1 MKYFDLMDQLDV
13 DVVSIL
19 KRDAF
24 GVRGFIVLKSQ
35 KQKGSVPVFIS
46 NREDELNLLQEAIEK
61 VRSKEAEESYN
72 GAIVLSPL
80 DNFLDHRKE
89 AFRYVASLMMNFKNI
104 NVIADSGVTLEDIM
118 HMQEVNPYIVQD
130 GKNNSQKLSQAE
142 SRL

>member
-1 MKYFDLMDQLDV
+1 MKYFDLMDQLNV

-19 KRDAF
+19 KRDEF

-35 KQKGSVPVFIS
+35 RQKGSVPVFIS
-46 NREDELNLLQEAIEK
+46 NREDELNLLQEAVEK
-61 VRSKEAEESYN
+61 VRSKETEGNYS

-89 AFRYVASLMMNFKNI
+89 AFRYVASLMTNFKNI

-130 GKNNSQKLSQAE
+130 TKNNSQKLSQPE

>member
-1 MKYFDLMDQLDV
+1 M
-13 DVVSIL
+13 
-19 KRDAF
+19 
-24 GVRGFIVLKSQ
+24 
-35 KQKGSVPVFIS
+35 
-46 NREDELNLLQEAIEK
+46 NLLQEAVEK
-61 VRSKEAEESYN
+61 VRSKETEGNYS

-89 AFRYVASLMMNFKNI
+89 AFRYVASLMTNFKNI

-130 GKNNSQKLSQAE
+130 TKNNSQKLSQPE

>member
-19 KRDAF
+19 KRDEF

-35 KQKGSVPVFIS
+35 RQKGSVPVFIS
-46 NREDELNLLQEAIEK
+46 NREDELNLLQEAVEK
-61 VRSKEAEESYN
+61 VRSKETEGNYS

-89 AFRYVASLMMNFKNI
+89 AFRYVASLMTNFKNI

-130 GKNNSQKLSQAE
+130 AKKRVPEVSLPE
-142 SRL
+142 TRL

>member
-19 KRDAF
+19 KRDEF

-35 KQKGSVPVFIS
+35 RQKGSVPVFIS
-46 NREDELNLLQEAIEK
+46 NREDELNLLQEAVEK
-61 VRSKEAEESYN
+61 VRSKETEGNYS

-89 AFRYVASLMMNFKNI
+89 AFRYVASLMTNFKNI

-130 GKNNSQKLSQAE
+130 TKNNSQKLSQPE